1 MDRRAAKDGTA
12 AAATALG
19 GEVQSLVP
27 MFSDSMHDG
36 SKHSIGRFFRRIP
49 KKAWLFMGLSVAGI
63 VFVHNGAVFG
73 KIYELCQLISFHSHN
88 QPIF

>member
-27 MFSDSMHDG
+27 TFSDSMHDG
-36 SKHSIGRFFRRIP
+36 
-49 KKAWLFMGLSVAGI
+49 
-63 VFVHNGAVFG
+63 
-73 KIYELCQLISFHSHN
+73 
-88 QPIF
+88 